1 MKHTKTV
8 AAILTAALAC
18 LTACSGTGADSVI
31 TGEPAVQQQT
41 SAASE
46 TETADTS
53 FAAEDFGQVYY
64 SYADTLRENREA
76 IKSYEDARDSAGG
89 TDVSDA
95 VAAVCDVTG
104 DGMPELIFIGKDED
118 ADSYSINIYTHV
130 GNQNRRIGYVTVWD
144 GTSDTTFCAFQDSD
158 SADFCIFTGGRAD
171 SDRVYTY
178 AQYELS
184 GSDLSAVTTITK
196 TEGTPVT
203 YTMNG
208 HDAGESDFYRQ
219 REQFIGGV
227 HQTFLRSARGFNGE
241 PWNTFV
247 SSDSLGMNYDDAM
260 YYLDH
265 TYVPDEDGDE
275 SSTEG
280 QIFPDSGSR
289 YIFNDDLKDLSESDI
304 QRAINEIYARH
315 GVKFNDSSVTDF
327 FSAYSW
333 YKPQTPEND
342 FDEDTQLNDYE
353 RANISF
359 MRQYLR
365 TKEAAEREASEEA
378 ARIASE
384 EAARQASEEAAKK
397 ASEEAARE
405 ASEKAAKEASEKAA
419 QASSQKQS
427 QGQAV
432 SLATALSRLQGA
444 VGTSIDGHQLQ
455 YEFTATVNDSS
466 GRQYYAFTVTRMEG
480 GAWVFYRNYLVAV
493 DGTGYAAD
501 GSQSGRPSYSHGS
514 TVSAGALQGF

>member
-1 MKHTKTV
+1 MKIKNTITSGLV
-8 AAILTAALAC
+8 ISLLC
-18 LTACSGTGADSVI
+18 LTACSGADESSVI
-31 TGEPAVQQQT
+31 TGEPAVQTQT
-41 SAASE
+41 ESTESA
-46 TETADTS
+46 ETADTVS
-53 FAAEDFGQVYY
+53 EAADFGQVYY
-64 SYADTLRENREA
+64 SYADTLRENRDA
-76 IKSYEDARDSAGG
+76 IKSYEDARERAGG

-95 VAAVCDVTG
+95 VAAVCDVTQ
-104 DGMPELIFIGKDED
+104 DGMPELIFVDRDED
-118 ADSYSINIYTHV
+118 ADTYSINIYTHV
-130 GNQNRRIGYVTVWD
+130 GNQNRRIGYITVWD
-144 GTSDTTFCAFQDSD
+144 GTSDTTFCAFQDRD

-196 TEGTPVT
+196 TEGTSVT

-208 HDAGESDFYRQ
+208 HEAGESDFTRQ
-219 REQFIGGV
+219 REKFIDGV
-227 HQTFLRSARGFNGE
+227 GQTFVRSARGFDGE
-241 PWNTFV
+241 PWDTFV
-247 SSDSLGMNYDDAM
+247 SASSLGMTYDDAM

-265 TYVPDEDGDE
+265 TYVPEEDEDE

-280 QIFPDSGSR
+280 QIFPDSDSR
-289 YIFNDDLKDLSESDI
+289 YIFNDDLKDLSENDI
-304 QRAINEIYARH
+304 RRAINEIYARH

-327 FSAYSW
+327 FSTYSW
-333 YKPQTPEND
+333 YEAKTPEDD
-342 FDEDTQLNDYE
+342 FDADAQLNDYE

-359 MRQYLR
+359 MEQYLR
-365 TKEAAEREASEEA
+365 TKEAQERAASEEA
-378 ARIASE
+378 ARI
-384 EAARQASEEAAKK
+384 ASEEAAKK

-405 ASEKAAKEASEKAA
+405 ATEKAAGEATEKAVQEASEG
-419 QASSQKQS
+419 QSQQS
-427 QGQAV
+427 QGQSV

-444 VGTSIDGHQLQ
+444 VGTSIDGHALQ
-455 YEFTATVNDSS
+455 YEFTAAVNDSS

-514 TVSAGALQGF
+514 VVSAGALQGF